1 MTTSSSVTSIV
12 HYISAGR
19 AGAKRTG
26 REIQVA
32 KGRPNAEA
40 WCCGICWQN
49 VNWSLM
55 YTENGLQRP
64 HWSGAITIDWVVG
77 TNAREVEAINTMS

>member
-1 MTTSSSVTSIV
+1 
-12 HYISAGR
+12 
-19 AGAKRTG
+19 
-26 REIQVA
+26 
-32 KGRPNAEA
+32 
-40 WCCGICWQN
+40 
-49 VNWSLM
+49 M